1 MSAAAMRYADEPDTL
16 NYLLRSASRF
26 RSNNGHGFA
35 LLGTDGAP
43 LHLSWVAPYDG
54 FFMAELGEALCAP
67 SPASVMIFDCWTPP
81 KLRGQGLYARMVG
94 QLGCLLAAEGKD
106 AWIFSAANNSASVAG
121 IVKAG
126 FELRTALSKRK
137 LLWWAKTSKE
147 SREIAESNQV
157 DALPSGAVR

>member
-1 MSAAAMRYADEPDTL
+1 MSAAAMRYADEPETL

-26 RSNNGHGFA
+26 RSNNGRGFA
-35 LLGTDGAP
+35 LLGTDGAA
-43 LHLSWVAPYDG
+43 LHLSWMAPYEG
-54 FFMAELGEALCAP
+54 FFMAELGEVLCAP

-81 KLRGQGLYARMVG
+81 KLRGQGLYARMIG

-106 AWIFSAANNSASVAG
+106 TWIFSAATNSASVAG

-126 FELRTALSKRK
+126 FELRTALSKRT